1 METLI
6 RLQKLISQF
15 GYTSRRK
22 AEILIKEGKVRINGV
37 IQRELGIKI
46 PKTSLIEIEGKIIN
60 RPIQK
65 IYLLIN
71 KPPGYIC
78 SRRDPFGRSLI
89 YDLIDKKYKKHGL
102 FLVGRLDYM
111 SEGLLL
117 LTNDGFFA
125 NKIMHPSSG
134 IIKKYEVLTAK
145 NIPYKSIDDWK
156 NGVYIKGV
164 KYKIVDITRVSSV
177 IAVISLIEGKNREIR
192 KLFEHIG
199 LPLKKLKR
207 IAIGPIEMGDL
218 PIGGCREL
226 LKNEIQKLFQ
236 IANT

>member
-22 AEILIKEGKVRINGV
+22 SEILIKEGKVRINGV

-65 IYLLIN
+65 IYLLFN

-78 SRRDPFGRSLI
+78 TQRDPFGRPLL
-89 YDLIDKKYKKHGL
+89 YDLIDKKYKKYGL
-102 FLVGRLDYM
+102 FSVGRLDYM

-134 IIKKYEVLTAK
+134 IIKKYEVWTTK
-145 NIPYKSIDDWK
+145 KIPYKSIDDWK

-164 KYKIVDITRVSSV
+164 KYKIVDIKRVSSI

-207 IAIGPIEMGDL
+207 IAIGPIEIGDL

-226 LKNEIQKLFQ
+226 FKDEIQKLFETE
-236 IANT
+236 NK